1 MTYRFK
7 TQNTADTLLLH
18 TDGDTLL
25 RAMGIQPAPQGI
37 LLSVDIPSAIARIA
51 AAIEADEA
59 GHGSPSQSA
68 EQGDLSVPQEEPVS
82 LRQRAWPLLEMLR
95 RAHAE
100 GDFIVWEA

>member
-7 TQNTADTLLLH
+7 TQNTADTLMLH
-18 TDGDTLL
+18 SDGDTLL

-37 LLSVDIPSAIARIA
+37 LLSEDIPPAIARIA
-51 AAIEADEA
+51 AAIEADES
-59 GHGSPSQSA
+59 GHGGPTQSA
-68 EQGDLSVPQEEPVS
+68 EREDLFTPEEAPVS